1 MGKLAQRREHCEAKI
16 MEPPPGPGLYCN
28 ATWDNAMC
36 WEYTEAG
43 TIVEQPCPDYIN
55 AFNIYGF
62 ATRECLSDGT
72 WRLNPKY
79 NKTTSGWTNYS
90 GCAGPTPSPPVDYS
104 HHFTKIQLMSEV
116 GYGLS
121 LVALI
126 IAVLI
131 MIASKRL
138 HYKSN
143 ILHINLFCAFILR
156 ASVTFIKTLLFVDDI
171 GLEKDIVR
179 KKGAI
184 EFATEGTHWECKLVV
199 TLLVY
204 ALSASMMWILMEGL
218 YLHMLVYRT
227 LLTERHGTRLY
238 VILGWLTPLTFIV
251 PWIFVRIFLDD
262 ELCWNTYKYGE
273 HIWLIRG
280 PLTASVCLN
289 FIFFL
294 NIVRVLCV
302 RAKIGR
308 HVKNDAQQFRK
319 TAKFVLVL
327 IPLFGVI
334 YIIFSAVPTGLSIQT
349 DIIYLYG
356 EMFYNSFQGFLLAI
370 LFCFLNEEVHNEIRR
385 FWYRRRF
392 NGFNTRTIM
401 LSSWRKGSSRNPRE
415 TLTRDTRV
423 IEKCASSGSSGEKP
437 GRSSCKINKNCQEH
451 VTWKSSKR
459 EGNGPAFVNTC
470 VTWKSDDYD
479 RVKVDNATHSA
490 TGTSGI
496 VV

>member
-1 MGKLAQRREHCEAKI
+1 LSTFLLRRITTSTIQNRVLLLKTKFQVHLSLEEQMGKLAQRREHCEAKI

-184 EFATEGTHWECKLVV
+184 EFATEGT
-199 TLLVY
+199 
-204 ALSASMMWILMEGL
+204 
-218 YLHMLVYRT
+218 
-227 LLTERHGTRLY
+227 
-238 VILGWLTPLTFIV
+238 
-251 PWIFVRIFLDD
+251 
-262 ELCWNTYKYGE
+262 
-273 HIWLIRG
+273 
-280 PLTASVCLN
+280 LN

-308 HVKNDAQQFRK
+308 H
-319 TAKFVLVL
+319 
-327 IPLFGVI
+327 
-334 YIIFSAVPTGLSIQT
+334 
-349 DIIYLYG
+349 
-356 EMFYNSFQGFLLAI
+356 GFLLAI
-370 LFCFLNEEVHNEIRR
+370 LFCFLNEEVNICIRAWVIGR
-385 FWYRRRF
+385 LPLPQSIAD
-392 NGFNTRTIM
+392 GFRPRSTMKYAASGIDGASMDLIREQ
-401 LSSWRKGSSRNPRE
+401 SCCRPGEKGRAGTHVKPSRE
-415 TLTRDTRV
+415 T
-423 IEKCASSGSSGEKP
+423 
-437 GRSSCKINKNCQEH
+437 H
-451 VTWKSSKR
+451 V
-459 EGNGPAFVNTC
+459 
-470 VTWKSDDYD
+470 
-479 RVKVDNATHSA
+479 
-490 TGTSGI
+490 
-496 VV
+496 